1 MQPGK
6 TFQNLS
12 PEKQERIT
20 RIAAEEFSDKGFD
33 GASVNAMVDRM
44 GIAKG
49 SIFQYFGDKKG
60 LFLFVFNQSVEM
72 VKGYLR
78 TVRDQSIHEDLPTRL
93 EKTLAAGID
102 FIKSHPLL
110 YRLYIKVLSESRVPF
125 REEILLSLREHSIGY
140 ITTLILD
147 ALGKGE
153 IRTGVDPGKAAFILD
168 AVMDRFLQSHTL
180 IHLDGGLGIYKAA
193 SGTTNIWIKDMVGMI
208 YRGIGETGEKRP
220 ESHPYI
226 LILAAVDAELAKLR
240 AKIENPSPVWV
251 GKRNA
256 ISGSLGNHQ
265 VLLLTT
271 GPGMINAAQAL
282 TASIESR
289 RPAMIIQTG
298 CAGAFQGS
306 GLQVGDVAVATL
318 EIDVYIGLESRN
330 GSSFPEDLP
339 FSLLKNGGAEYK
351 NHYPI
356 NEGLVAEV
364 FGILQPAAAKN
375 GFRVSKGSFVTVSTI
390 TTTDHRAKTLFDRF
404 RPCME
409 QMEGAAAAHIALMY
423 DIPFIEIRSAS
434 NMVGKRDKSAWNL
447 PLAFQNACVAVEA
460 VVGEVDRLKGFSLKA
475 QD

>member
-20 RIAAEEFSDKGFD
+20 RIAAEEFGDKGFD

-78 TVRDQSIHEDLPTRL
+78 TVRDQSVNENLPTRL

-140 ITTLILD
+140 LSTLLLD
-147 ALGKGE
+147 AQEKGE
-153 IRTGVDPGKAAFILD
+153 IRTRVDPGKAAFILD

-180 IHLDGGLGIYKAA
+180 IHLDGGLGIYKASSDA
-193 SGTTNIWIKDMVGMI
+193 TDIWIKDMVGMI
-208 YRGIGETGEKRP
+208 YRGIGETGEKKSEP
-220 ESHPYI
+220 HPYI
-226 LILAAVDAELAKLR
+226 LILAAVDAELADLR
-240 AKIENPSPVWV
+240 AKLENPSPVWV

-256 ISGSLGNHQ
+256 ISGKLSSRQ

-271 GPGMINAAQAL
+271 GPGMINTAQAL
-282 TASIESR
+282 TAAVESR

-306 GLQVGDVAVATL
+306 GLQIGDVAVATL
-318 EIDVYIGLESRN
+318 EIDIHTGLEPVN
-330 GSSFPEDLP
+330 GSHFPDDLP
-339 FSLLKNGGAEYK
+339 FSILKKEATEYK
-351 NHYPI
+351 NHYPM
-356 NEGLVAEV
+356 NETLVEEV
-364 FGILQPAAAKN
+364 FGILQSAAAKGNFNVSN
-375 GFRVSKGSFVTVSTI
+375 GPFVTVSTI
-390 TTTDHRAKTLFDRF
+390 TTTDQRANDLFQRF
-404 RPCME
+404 GPCME

-423 DIPFIEIRSAS
+423 DIPFVEIRSAG

-447 PLAFQNACVAVEA
+447 PLAFQNACIAVET
-460 VVGEVDRLKGFSLKA
+460 VVGRLDQFKMG
-475 QD
+475 